1 MWQETYCKYLNP
13 EMFATINLRTGKLE
27 CHDMF
32 SLDHTSPYL
41 IFRDF
46 SIPSIEIEELL
57 DPTLL
62 TEYYTLNESLEEFL
76 KHKNVDDKKLFKNY
90 YVSRWKEFSWYWDSI
105 AIDEL
110 EKFYYN
116 KEFKEELVQ

>member
-1 MWQETYCKYLNP
+1 
-13 EMFATINLRTGKLE
+13 MFATINLRTGKLE